1 MSNLTLHMNIL
12 FRMGEE
18 VVGGAGADLEEA
30 EAGEKEG
37 KQPKWMGVKLF
48 PPPKSNS
55 KAWQFGGFRKGIN
68 GQLIKSKT
76 VCGICGKEQGYRGT
90 PTNLY
95 QHLVNKHGA
104 ETGLVGATKTT
115 AIETFFKKPS
125 QLSKYKQ
132 THPKQKDLK
141 NKIVRW
147 VIVNKR
153 PLSVVEDEKLVEAFE
168 VADPRLKMPTRWEV
182 TKEIRRLFKVK
193 KAATVEELSRQDY
206 FCCTNDAGSSSGA
219 RSFVDMNIHYVNE
232 NFEPCTKILSVF
244 EMKEGKT
251 ANNYR
256 SRIKEVEREFGVEGK
271 VFSYTTDNEATMK
284 KAFERDQRNGCY
296 AHIESKSCKNVL
308 GKQKGYTSLRVKL
321 RKIAKK
327 AKKSSKFKYAIEQE
341 QRRLGLRGLTL
352 KQEVK
357 TRFTATQTMLRSFC
371 NDANDREGRE
381 MDRAKVDANIKAI
394 NTAMEKAKFSK
405 AQLSSLRLKSEDVT
419 RMISLVKVDFSSFA
433 HDFSWKI

>member
-1 MSNLTLHMNIL
+1 
-12 FRMGEE
+12 
-18 VVGGAGADLEEA
+18 
-30 EAGEKEG
+30 
-37 KQPKWMGVKLF
+37 
-48 PPPKSNS
+48 
-55 KAWQFGGFRKGIN
+55 
-68 GQLIKSKT
+68 
-76 VCGICGKEQGYRGT
+76 
-90 PTNLY
+90 
-95 QHLVNKHGA
+95 
-104 ETGLVGATKTT
+104 
-115 AIETFFKKPS
+115 
-125 QLSKYKQ
+125 
-132 THPKQKDLK
+132 
-141 NKIVRW
+141 
-147 VIVNKR
+147 
-153 PLSVVEDEKLVEAFE
+153 
-168 VADPRLKMPTRWEV
+168 
-182 TKEIRRLFKVK
+182 
-193 KAATVEELSRQDY
+193 
-206 FCCTNDAGSSSGA
+206 
-219 RSFVDMNIHYVNE
+219 
-232 NFEPCTKILSVF
+232 
-244 EMKEGKT
+244 MKEGKT

-327 AKKSSKFKYAIEQE
+327 AKKSSKFKYAIEQ
-341 QRRLGLRGLTL
+341 LRELTL